1 MTEEIIEAPVL
12 RDEKGR
18 LLKGVA
24 LNPKGR
30 PKLAKNRNSKLKME
44 SMLNMAGPKAL
55 KDLQVQATK
64 CLKAGDINSFIKIN
78 MFIAGEWFTVT
89 LHNEKME
96 MTKMK
101 EKNAKKAKEQELDS
115 DTRIINFSEAIVG

>member
-24 LNPKGR
+24 LNPLGR
-30 PKLAKNRNSKLKME
+30 PKLAKNKNSKLRME
-44 SMLNMAGPKAL
+44 ALLNNAGPKAL
-55 KDLQVQATK
+55 KELQVQAAK
-64 CLKAGDINSFIKIN
+64 SLKAGDVNSFIKIN
-78 MFIAGEWFTVT
+78 LFISGEWFALT

-96 MTKMK
+96 MTKLK
-101 EKNAKKAKEQELDS
+101 EKNAKRAKEQEMDVE
-115 DTRIINFSEAIVG
+115 TRTIVFSEAIVG